1 MDPVIRHLVIRGRTK
16 EMIIT
21 GGLNVYPRE
30 VEIALESHPSVAEA
44 AVAGVPDERWGERVT
59 AWVVPADGYGFDE
72 AALIAHARTLLAGYK
87 CPKRVFQLAELPR
100 NQLGKIVRSA
110 LKLVPIGAFL
120 SGGQAALDIAGRI
133 LPDTVSG
140 GDRIPHL
147 HERRLSGVSQLTSA
161 KRGVIGTGLIGRRA
175 PAVQLLLGP
184 GQILPVGL

>member
-1 MDPVIRHLVIRGRTK
+1 
-16 EMIIT
+16 MIIS
-21 GGLNVYPRE
+21 GGMNVYPRE
-30 VEIALESHPSVAEA
+30 VEIALEGHPSVAEA
-44 AVAGVPDERWGERVT
+44 AVAGLPDERWGERVT
-59 AWVVPADGYGFDE
+59 AWVVLRDEHELDE

-110 LKLVPIGAFL
+110 LTLVPIGAFL

-140 GDRIPHL
+140 GDRIPYL

-161 KRGVIGTGLIGRRA
+161 QRGVIGTGLTGRRA

>member
-44 AVAGVPDERWGERVT
+44 AVTGVPDERWGERVT
-59 AWVVPADGYGFDE
+59 AWVVPADGCGLDE
-72 AALIAHARTLLAGYK
+72 AAVIAHARTLLAGYK

-110 LKLVPIGAFL
+110 LKLASDRRVPIRRPGCLEISRGEFCPTPYRAATGFHTCTN
-120 SGGQAALDIAGRI
+120 AALAA
-133 LPDTVSG
+133 
-140 GDRIPHL
+140 
-147 HERRLSGVSQLTSA
+147 SA
-161 KRGVIGTGLIGRRA
+161 S
-175 PAVQLLLGP
+175 
-184 GQILPVGL
+184 